1 MLGGRYRIVDKRL
14 SSTIY
19 RVKTS
24 DIDPRCVQ
32 TVETEIPVP
41 APAPLWQYISLPRGG
56 VRGTGS
62 AAGTLRTGY
71 CGEGHTVIQYV
82 RRRTNTLDHL
92 LIQCEPVRLYIERRL
107 PFQEH
112 TLHDRWI
119 RVSDELAGSGRE
131 RRPSD
136 AKFSNGLI
144 SRDPPRA
151 PRSDWTESSILAQD
165 ERWRRA

>member
-1 MLGGRYRIVDKRL
+1 MK
-14 SSTIY
+14 
-19 RVKTS
+19 
-24 DIDPRCVQ
+24 
-32 TVETEIPVP
+32 E
-41 APAPLWQYISLPRGG
+41 
-56 VRGTGS
+56 
-62 AAGTLRTGY
+62 
-71 CGEGHTVIQYV
+71 YV

-112 TLHDRWI
+112 TLHIRWI
-119 RVSDELAGSGRE
+119 RVSDELAGSGRI

-136 AKFSNGLI
+136 AGIHLNFHAGP
-144 SRDPPRA
+144 SRS